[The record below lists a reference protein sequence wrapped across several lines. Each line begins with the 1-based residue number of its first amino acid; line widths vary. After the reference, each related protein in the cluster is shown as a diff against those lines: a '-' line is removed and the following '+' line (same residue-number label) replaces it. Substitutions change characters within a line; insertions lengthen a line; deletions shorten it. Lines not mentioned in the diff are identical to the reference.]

1 MYKILICKLIFLLI
15 LSCGNKKT
23 ENNKKFYISNDTIVS
38 NKTIEKVLDTC
49 EKNNFIFEEKE
60 NEVHRSLKF
69 KEISLTT
76 FFEHETTYLSWKGGR
91 PYVTN
96 FVYSKEVDQ
105 EDSGIML
112 FNCNSNYSIL
122 VLSVFTEEFPTY
134 QLIKLED
141 SGDVLFLGDF
151 TMSIDNFEKIYGEK
165 EVSYFITTDKKG
177 EILLHSKGSKG
188 KLLGRYDEKVNNNPI
203 ETLEKTTPKVD
214 TYLNIRSSKDLSTS
228 EVVGMIPKGKEFFI
242 LNTFDKWSLV
252 YFEGVYGY
260 VNNEFVR

>member
-1 MYKILICKLIFLLI
+1 
-15 LSCGNKKT
+15 
-23 ENNKKFYISNDTIVS
+23 
-38 NKTIEKVLDTC
+38 
-49 EKNNFIFEEKE
+49 
-60 NEVHRSLKF
+60 
-69 KEISLTT
+69 
-76 FFEHETTYLSWKGGR
+76 
-91 PYVTN
+91 
-96 FVYSKEVDQ
+96 
-105 EDSGIML
+105 
-112 FNCNSNYSIL
+112 L